1 MVSLKPLFY
10 DFVRAFYAPKSLY
23 KEIHD
28 GRSTPSWLCV
38 LIYCLIYVIGC
49 LWLYSNGYKPFMK
62 PWITLD
68 PNIYYLL
75 EAFYL
80 TPLIFLMWIQGAG
93 TIHML
98 SKFFKGK
105 GRFDMTLKMTGYS
118 FWAPWYP
125 LIIADIVHSTP
136 DWLYNLVL
144 IFCMLFIIY
153 GTAISVKVEENIG
166 WVGSIISSIFSIAAM
181 GIIIFTF
188 IR

>member
-1 MVSLKPLFY
+1 
-10 DFVRAFYAPKSLY
+10 
-23 KEIHD
+23 
-28 GRSTPSWLCV
+28 
-38 LIYCLIYVIGC
+38 
-49 LWLYSNGYKPFMK
+49 MK

-105 GRFDMTLKMTGYS
+105 GRLDMTLKMTGYS

-125 LIIADIVHSTP
+125 LIIADIIHSTP

-166 WVGSIISSIFSIAAM
+166 WVGSIISSTFSIAAM